1 MEDVNYFSSDA
12 FKASAMHF
20 LKLIDNHVNTEHNV
34 LSFFER
40 QLCNMLFYI
49 LNNMI
54 EFPQLWG
61 ERCALKTEE
70 QNSHLTFILNE
81 SSTDI
86 NHIQNIY
93 AELYFYIIE
102 AVSFSPS
109 YPSSTLSSYFD
120 FGLEYLDEFEEESKR
135 KIYSALLR
143 LPVSILNKSLGKLN
157 VEGYHKSLLQI
168 ESTEKKLASMQIDLD
183 KKIKRVERLEA
194 QLKNQETAYN
204 FVGLYKGFVKLGA
217 MKSAELKE
225 TKRILLSLATVI
237 PLLILAEV
245 IYFALSGKN
254 DTTVTHII
262 KLIPLASL
270 VLILLYYF
278 RVVLSSFNSIKSQ
291 LMQIE
296 LRKSLCRFIQ
306 KYGEYSKEINANSK
320 EGDRNP
326 LAKFEDIIF
335 SNIMASDDKT
345 PSTFDGME
353 QLASMIKAVK
363 GS

>member
-20 LKLIDNHVNTEHNV
+20 VTLIDNHAYTEHNV
-34 LSFFER
+34 LSSFEK
-40 QLCNMLFYI
+40 QLCNTLSNI

-54 EFPQLWG
+54 QFPQLWG

-86 NHIQNIY
+86 NHTQNIY

-109 YPSSTLSSYFD
+109 QPSSALSSYFD

-168 ESTEKKLASMQIDLD
+168 ESTEKKLASMQIDLE

-204 FVGLYKGFVKLGA
+204 FVGLYKGFVKLGT

-225 TKRILLSLATVI
+225 SKRILLGLATVI